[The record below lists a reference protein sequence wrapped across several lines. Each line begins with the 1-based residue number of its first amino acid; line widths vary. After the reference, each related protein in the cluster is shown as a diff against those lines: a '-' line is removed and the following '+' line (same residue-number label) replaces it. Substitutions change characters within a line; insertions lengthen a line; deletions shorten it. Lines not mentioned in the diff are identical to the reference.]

1 MNVTDARG
9 PNRVSKSGPEF
20 VVIGAGLA
28 GLAAAGTLHRAGREV
43 LVLEQNDA
51 VGGRVRTDR
60 QGGFLLDRG
69 FQVLLTAYPELDRH
83 LDLCA
88 LNLRPFLRGANVWD
102 GDSFVELADPRSSF
116 RGAFNG
122 LRTSVL
128 THADRIRLLSLAL
141 RLRRSRAGLFD
152 SAADQPMQQFLTEMK
167 FSTRSIDAIW
177 EPLFSG
183 IQLTSS
189 LEGSARLAC
198 LILRCLILGPAAV
211 PAAGMQA
218 IPEQMASNLPS
229 GSMRLGAE
237 VVGLDGTEVSL
248 SSGEVIEAGKVLL
261 ATDKT
266 AAVRLLGG
274 ASDGSR
280 SQWHAYFRS
289 SEPPN
294 ESKAIHLLPATQGPC
309 RNVAIMSNVAAEYAP
324 QDETL
329 IVAAGPTSGREA
341 PVSSARAQLVE
352 TFGAASGEWEL
363 LTAGVVV
370 EAQPLFVPGMKFI
383 RQRTTKG
390 VFAVAGDHST
400 TPSIQGAL
408 VSGRVGAESLLES

>member
-1 MNVTDARG
+1 MTDARG

-167 FSTRSIDAIW
+167 FSTRSVDAIW

>member
-1 MNVTDARG
+1 MNVTDAVG
-9 PNRVSKSGPEF
+9 PNRVSKSGSEF

-43 LVLEQNDA
+43 LVLERNDA
-51 VGGRVRTDR
+51 VGGRVRTDCES
-60 QGGFLLDRG
+60 GFLLDRG

-83 LDLCA
+83 LDLSA

-102 GDSFVELADPRSSF
+102 GNSFVELADPRSSF
-116 RGAFNG
+116 RGALNG

-141 RLRRSRAGLFD
+141 RLRRSRVGLFD
-152 SAADQPMQQFLTEMK
+152 NAADRPMQQFLAEMK
-167 FSTRSIDAIW
+167 FSASSIDAIW

-189 LEGSARLAC
+189 LEGSARLGS

-218 IPEQMASNLPS
+218 IPEQMASNLPP
-229 GSMRLGAE
+229 GSIRLGAE
-237 VVGLDGTEVSL
+237 VVNLSGTEVSL

-294 ESKAIHLLPATQGPC
+294 ESKAIHLLPAAQGPC
-309 RNVAIMSNVAAEYAP
+309 RNVAIISNVAREYAP
-324 QDETL
+324 EGETL
-329 IVAAGPTSGREA
+329 IVAAGPTSSREP
-341 PVSSARAQLVE
+341 PVSAARVQLLE
-352 TFGAASGEWEL
+352 TFGARSEEWEL

-370 EAQPLFVPGMKFI
+370 EAQPLFTPGMKFQ
-383 RQRTTKG
+383 RQRSPQG
-390 VFAVAGDHST
+390 VLAVVGDHST

-408 VSGRVGAESLLES
+408 VSGRVGAESLLGT

>member
-1 MNVTDARG
+1 MTDARG

-43 LVLEQNDA
+43 LVLEQSDA

>member
-1 MNVTDARG
+1 VTDARG

-167 FSTRSIDAIW
+167 FSTRSVDAIW

>member
-1 MNVTDARG
+1 M
-9 PNRVSKSGPEF
+9 
-20 VVIGAGLA
+20 VIGAGLA

-43 LVLEQNDA
+43 LVLERNDA

-60 QGGFLLDRG
+60 EGGFLLDRG

-83 LDLCA
+83 LDLSA

-102 GDSFVELADPRSSF
+102 GNSFVELADPRSSF
-116 RGAFNG
+116 RGALNG

-128 THADRIRLLSLAL
+128 THADRIRLLRLAL
-141 RLRRSRAGLFD
+141 RLRRSRVGLFD
-152 SAADQPMQQFLTEMK
+152 NAADRPMQQFLAEMK
-167 FSTRSIDAIW
+167 FSASSIDAIW

-189 LEGSARLAC
+189 LEGSARLGS

-218 IPEQMASNLPS
+218 IPEQMASNLPDAS
-229 GSMRLGAE
+229 IRLGVE
-237 VVGLDGTEVSL
+237 VVNLNGTEVSL
-248 SSGEVIEAGKVLL
+248 SSGEVIEAGKVIL

-274 ASDGSR
+274 VADGSR

-294 ESKAIHLLPATQGPC
+294 ESKAIHLLPAAQGPC
-309 RNVAIMSNVAAEYAP
+309 RNVAIMSNVAREYAP
-324 QDETL
+324 EDETL
-329 IVAAGPTSGREA
+329 IVVAGPTSSREP
-341 PVSSARAQLVE
+341 PVSAARVQLLQ
-352 TFGAASGEWEL
+352 TFGARSEEWEL

-370 EAQPLFVPGMKFI
+370 EAQPLFTPGMKFQ
-383 RQRTTKG
+383 RQRSPEG
-390 VFAVAGDHST
+390 VSAVVGDHST

-408 VSGRVGAESLLES
+408 VSGRAGAESLLAS

>member
-1 MNVTDARG
+1 MTDARG